1 MFENRLLRTRKRKF
15 ENFEETIL
23 RDTAYLCRAPR
34 DRVVRS
40 GRVPGVVEIN
50 VVGFL
55 RRLYNRSFMPSVDSR
70 LSLRLE
76 PAEILLIEYRAIRKR
91 VWILQVRDRPLR

>member
-1 MFENRLLRTRKRKF
+1 MSLRCNRANDPRQSCIKSLPSAVQVREFEMTIGR
-15 ENFEETIL
+15 IL
-23 RDTAYLCRAPR
+23 RNTAYLCRAPR
-34 DRVVRS
+34 DQVVRS

-55 RRLYNRSFMPSVDSR
+55 RRDRDWSLMPSVDSR

-76 PAEILLIEYRAIRKR
+76 PAEILLIEH
-91 VWILQVRDRPLR
+91 